1 MIGYIPTKKRK
12 LYPTLVN
19 VGQKRPLEGTKDLL
33 IIKFKA
39 KRNGLFNIKAI
50 NRFLVDKT
58 LNSVDF

>member
-39 KRNGLFNIKAI
+39 KRNELFNIKAI
-50 NRFLVDKT
+50 NGFLVDKT